1 MLWKIINE
9 FEDLELKS
17 SEYHVC
23 VLPCLKSSCS
33 REFFFSSLYFC
44 CRNSILGH
52 SHILR
57 LLARITAS
65 FLRGS
70 CKEKTKSEYFYKSYN
85 TSTST
90 QTAYYFM
97 FICLGK
103 GNAGQ
108 THWKVDNLQMIIHC
122 TTIYIFHFIFSL
134 PIYIYMQRGLKCILN
149 LYAKGFIKS
158 DTEQYL
164 FLQMQP
170 EL

>member
-108 THWKVDNLQMIIHC
+108 THWKVDNLQMIIHSVQPF
-122 TTIYIFHFIFSL
+122 TYFILFFLSQFTF
-134 PIYIYMQRGLKCILN
+134 IC
-149 LYAKGFIKS
+149 KGV
-158 DTEQYL
+158 
-164 FLQMQP
+164 
-170 EL
+170 